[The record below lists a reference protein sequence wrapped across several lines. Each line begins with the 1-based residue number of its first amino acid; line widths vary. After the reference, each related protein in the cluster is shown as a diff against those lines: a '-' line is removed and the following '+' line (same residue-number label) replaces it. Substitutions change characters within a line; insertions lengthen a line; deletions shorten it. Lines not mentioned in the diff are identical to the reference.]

1 MDMTK
6 KNISDMLYRQLDIET
21 DGKLSDICTEEEFYT
36 EFKSI
41 LYDFSLVPA
50 AAIIEQADPVR

>member
-6 KNISDMLYRQLDIET
+6 KNISDMLYRQLDIQT
-21 DGKLSDICTEEEFYT
+21 CGKLSDICTEEEFYI

-50 AAIIEQADPVR
+50 AAIIE

>member
-21 DGKLSDICTEEEFYT
+21 DGKLSDICTEEEFYI

-41 LYDFSLVPA
+41 LYDFSLIPTV
-50 AAIIEQADPVR
+50 AIIE